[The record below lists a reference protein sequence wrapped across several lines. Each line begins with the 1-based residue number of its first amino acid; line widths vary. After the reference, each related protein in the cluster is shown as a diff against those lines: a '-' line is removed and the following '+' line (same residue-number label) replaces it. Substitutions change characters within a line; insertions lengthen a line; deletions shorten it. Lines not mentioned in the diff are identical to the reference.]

1 MWITSSDR
9 RIEGP
14 GRLSLLAS
22 CLLFLQAGN
31 ASLASAESPTGRPV
45 DPRYFGLNIPV
56 AKVTAGDGRRVA
68 TRDEN
73 GQAVVAKLHAN
84 VGEYRIAKLPDGMLV
99 VRKASESELTERPF
113 EAISKDELEKRLT
126 ATDFKGFK
134 TNQTRRYL
142 YVYNT
147 SENFALLTSRILETM
162 FRGVVQHAQ
171 AQRIEVSEPDVP
183 LVVLMFRTEEEF
195 QQYRRMPPGVVAYYH
210 VLSNQIVM
218 YEESKLGRVKPELAI
233 QQSISTI
240 AHEGAHQILHNI
252 GVQTRLSVWPMWLA
266 EGLAEYYAPTTFGS
280 RLKWKGAGQVNDLR
294 MFELENYLLSN
305 SNNGLNGDTISA
317 TVRAARLTS
326 TGYASAWALTHYLA
340 KSMRPE
346 FNAFVR
352 EMSKLGPLEGYHTT
366 QRPGLIPENLEV
378 FQEHFGK
385 DLPKIERL
393 LVLHLKKQRYKP
405 PFAEFPHYLALVSY
419 PDGQQQARAANL
431 FISQESALRWIA
443 DTVERLNKDQQQAA
457 RKQIHQCPNRFR
469 AVQLKQQWLSGRN

>member
-1 MWITSSDR
+1 M
-9 RIEGP
+9 RIHSAGHYFA
-14 GRLSLLAS
+14 GSCRISLLAS
-22 CLLFLQAGN
+22 CLLGLPRMVVQPVA
-31 ASLASAESPTGRPV
+31 AEPPKIKTV
-45 DPRYFGLNIPV
+45 DPRYFGLNIPEG
-56 AKVTAGDGRRVA
+56 KVIAGGGRRVS
-68 TRDEN
+68 TREEN
-73 GQAVVAKLHAN
+73 GQAVVAKLHAS
-84 VGEYRIAKLPDGMLV
+84 VGEYRIVKLPDGTLA
-99 VRKASESELTERPF
+99 VRKSSESELTERPF

-126 ATDFKGFK
+126 SVDFRGFK

-147 SENFALLTSRILETM
+147 SENFALVTSRILETM

-183 LVVLMFRTEEEF
+183 LVALMFRTEDEF

-210 VLSNQIVM
+210 VLSNRIVM
-218 YEESKLGRVKPELAI
+218 YEESKLGRIKPELAI

-280 RLKWKGAGQVNDLR
+280 RLRWKGAGQVNDLR

-346 FNAFVR
+346 FNGFVR
-352 EMSKLGPLEGYHTT
+352 EMSKLGPLEGYYTT
-366 QRPGLIPENLEV
+366 RRPGLIPENLEI
-378 FQEHFGK
+378 FKKHFGS
-385 DLPKIERL
+385 DLSELEHRM
-393 LVLHLKKQRYKP
+393 VLHLKKQHYKP
-405 PFAEFPHYLALVSY
+405 PFAEFPHYLALISY
-419 PDGQQQARAANL
+419 PNGNQQARAANL

-443 DTVERLNKDQQQAA
+443 DTVGRLNQEQQRAA
-457 RKQIHQCPNRFR
+457 KKQIRECANRYR
-469 AVQLKQQWLSGRN
+469 AVQLKQQWLAGR